1 MTFSSKLDHTTHN
14 GGKTMTNKLYLI
26 YKEQIGSFSFD
37 PNSFEF
43 VDIIERLPNE
53 TEEQQ
58 DERASYVADRWEA
71 QQKDIKWPK
80 YGSKNKVWRAGV
92 VIRDYKE
99 LKNVQQLNLISGFP
113 KLPEFKES
121 QYPIWEED

>member
-1 MTFSSKLDHTTHN
+1 MSD
-14 GGKTMTNKLYLI
+14 
-26 YKEQIGSFSFD
+26 E
-37 PNSFEF
+37 EF

-58 DERASYVADRWEA
+58 DERAAYVADRWEA

-92 VIRDYKE
+92 VIRDYRE

>member
-1 MTFSSKLDHTTHN
+1 
-14 GGKTMTNKLYLI
+14 MTNKLYLI
-26 YKEQIGSFSFD
+26 YMEQIGSFSFD
-37 PNSFEF
+37 PNTFEL

-58 DERASYVADRWEA
+58 DERAAYVADRWEA

-92 VIRDYKE
+92 VIRDYRE